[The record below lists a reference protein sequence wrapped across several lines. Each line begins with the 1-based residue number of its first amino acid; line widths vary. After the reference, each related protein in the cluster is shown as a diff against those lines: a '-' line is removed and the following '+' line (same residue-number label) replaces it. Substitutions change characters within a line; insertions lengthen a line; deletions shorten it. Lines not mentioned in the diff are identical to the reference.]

1 MSASSASS
9 GATDSFVPGTELI
22 VDRFAYRHH
31 GIYLGDGL
39 VIHYAGRTRYPH
51 GLIETIALR
60 DFVGRR
66 RVRVGRTPAKSL
78 HGDDIVR
85 RARSRLGER
94 RYDIFRNNCEH
105 FCSWCQVGESQSK
118 QVDLFLRRIQ
128 AGKCAVH
135 NMLLRRC
142 GSHFGRLLRSIVCL
156 KSILAKC
163 LLRLSAADL
172 PCAHGVGIAGGMWR
186 RAGAPPRGD
195 APRLAG
201 LGRHGNSITV
211 K

>member
-1 MSASSASS
+1 MSASTASS
-9 GATDSFVPGTELI
+9 VRTDSLVPGTELI

-39 VIHYAGRTRYPH
+39 VIHYAGRTSYPH

-66 RVRVGRTPAKSL
+66 RVRVGRTPVESL
-78 HGDDIVR
+78 QGEDIVR

-105 FCSWCQVGESQSK
+105 FCNWCQVGESRSR
-118 QVDLFLRRIQ
+118 QVDLFLQRMQ
-128 AGKCAVH
+128 SGKCAVR
-135 NMLLRRC
+135 NMLLRPC
-142 GSHFGRLLRSIVCL
+142 GSDLGRRLRSIVCL
-156 KSILAKC
+156 KSIVAKR

-172 PCAHGVGIAGGMWR
+172 SASTVWDSRAVYGAGR
-186 RAGAPPRGD
+186 
-195 APRLAG
+195 
-201 LGRHGNSITV
+201 
-211 K
+211 

>member
-1 MSASSASS
+1 MSASTAGSAR
-9 GATDSFVPGTELI
+9 TDSLVPGTELI

-39 VIHYAGRTRYPH
+39 VIHYAGRTSYPH

-66 RVRVGRTPAKSL
+66 RVRVGRTPVESL
-78 HGDDIVR
+78 QGEDIVR

-105 FCSWCQVGESQSK
+105 FCSWCQVGESRSK
-118 QVDLFLRRIQ
+118 QIDLFLCRIQ
-128 AGKCAVH
+128 SVKCVVP
-135 NMLLRRC
+135 NTLLRRC
-142 GSHFGRLLRSIVCL
+142 GSDLGRRLRSIVCL
-156 KSILAKC
+156 KSSLAKR

-172 PCAHGVGIAGGMWR
+172 PGPTVWESRVLCGG
-186 RAGAPPRGD
+186 
-195 APRLAG
+195 
-201 LGRHGNSITV
+201 GR
-211 K
+211 

>member
-1 MSASSASS
+1 MSTSEISLIASSV
-9 GATDSFVPGTELI
+9 GTDGLVPGTELI

-39 VIHYAGRTRYPH
+39 VIHYAGGICSPH

-66 RVRVGRTPAKSL
+66 RVRVGRMPAGLL
-78 HGDDIVR
+78 HGEDIVR

-105 FCSWCQVGESQSK
+105 FCSWCQVEESRSK
-118 QVDLFLRRIQ
+118 QVDLLLRQIQ
-128 AGKCAVH
+128 SVKCAVR

-142 GSHFGRLLRSIVCL
+142 G
-156 KSILAKC
+156 K
-163 LLRLSAADL
+163 D
-172 PCAHGVGIAGGMWR
+172 
-186 RAGAPPRGD
+186 
-195 APRLAG
+195 
-201 LGRHGNSITV
+201 LGRRLRPVVWSLNV

>member
-1 MSASSASS
+1 
-9 GATDSFVPGTELI
+9 
-22 VDRFAYRHH
+22 
-31 GIYLGDGL
+31 
-39 VIHYAGRTRYPH
+39 
-51 GLIETIALR
+51 
-60 DFVGRR
+60 
-66 RVRVGRTPAKSL
+66 
-78 HGDDIVR
+78 
-85 RARSRLGER
+85 
-94 RYDIFRNNCEH
+94 
-105 FCSWCQVGESQSK
+105 
-118 QVDLFLRRIQ
+118 LRRIQ

-186 RAGAPPRGD
+186 RAGAPPRGG